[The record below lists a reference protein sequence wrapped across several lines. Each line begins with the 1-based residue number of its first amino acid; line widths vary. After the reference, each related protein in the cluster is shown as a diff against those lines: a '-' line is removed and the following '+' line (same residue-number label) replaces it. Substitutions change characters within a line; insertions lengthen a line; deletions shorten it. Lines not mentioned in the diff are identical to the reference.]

1 MYDSVI
7 KFCRQFR
14 QLDVIRNTIEPEG
27 EVYKNVLDFFEPG
40 IKV

>member
-7 KFCRQFR
+7 KFCRQLGH
-14 QLDVIRNTIEPEG
+14 LDVIRKAIEPES
-27 EVYKNVLDFFEPG
+27 EAYKNVLDFFEPG